1 MVGNDGLLGDVGVS
15 LGTDAGR
22 RGQAEWKEGRD
33 HENRG
38 SWAGGSQRAVWEVIR
53 INYSRS
59 ITRAI
64 KVRAKRLLITKEAN
78 LSVSLAHPSRPF
90 RIPVSQC
97 PRPSLFSTDDAVSAE
112 TAVYS
117 ARTKFHSEFCFLN
130 VCALRLYLSLPLAA
144 SRAPFLP
151 RIVEP
156 LEMVVRGER
165 ERRGR
170 KEGWISRASCP

>member
-97 PRPSLFSTDDAVSAE
+97 PARLALLSFQPTTPSRQRPLSIRLARNSTQNSA
-112 TAVYS
+112 S
-117 ARTKFHSEFCFLN
+117 
-130 VCALRLYLSLPLAA
+130 
-144 SRAPFLP
+144 
-151 RIVEP
+151 
-156 LEMVVRGER
+156 
-165 ERRGR
+165 
-170 KEGWISRASCP
+170 

>member
-1 MVGNDGLLGDVGVS
+1 MSVWTETQEGKGKRDGRKG
-15 LGTDAGR
+15 
-22 RGQAEWKEGRD
+22 
-33 HENRG
+33 ENRG
-38 SWAGGSQRAVWEVIR
+38 SWTGGSQRAVWKVIR
-53 INYSRS
+53 VNYSRS

-78 LSVSLAHPSRPF
+78 LSVSVGHPSHPYRVL
-90 RIPVSQC
+90 VSQSPAC
-97 PRPSLFSTDDAVSAE
+97 LVLFSFQPTAASPVE
-112 TAVYS
+112 TVVYS
-117 ARTKFHSEFCFLN
+117 TRTKFHSEFCFLN

-170 KEGWISRASCP
+170 EEGWISRASCP